1 MWSRRVNDA
10 HSPGGEG
17 RPGRTGIRLEGSP
30 VPPPAPR
37 PLAFPTRC
45 GGPSWAHPRFGPCPG
60 WLTGVRDC
68 KVGRALW
75 PGRRLK
81 TQATHVPCS
90 GLLSSLTK
98 TPRRGLNPECRTG
111 ECGAPAFPRLH
122 DARRLSFLEFP
133 GSTIASHVLGLM

>member
-10 HSPGGEG
+10 HGPGGEG
-17 RPGRTGIRLEGSP
+17 CPGRTGIRLEGSP
-30 VPPPAPR
+30 VPPLLPALWLSR
-37 PLAFPTRC
+37 PAVA
-45 GGPSWAHPRFGPCPG
+45 GPPSPPPRFGPCPG

-75 PGRRLK
+75 PGRRLE
-81 TQATHVPCS
+81 TQATRVPCS

-98 TPRRGLNPECRTG
+98 TPRRGPNPECRTG